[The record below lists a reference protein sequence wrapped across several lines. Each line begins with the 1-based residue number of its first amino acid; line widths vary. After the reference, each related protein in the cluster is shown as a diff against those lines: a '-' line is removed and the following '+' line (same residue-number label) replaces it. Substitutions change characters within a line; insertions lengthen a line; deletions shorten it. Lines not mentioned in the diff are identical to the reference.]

1 MQRTIQ
7 FSLHCTLVL
16 LAITGCTTNVP
27 APVVDRS
34 TRPPL
39 VQPDPRALPPVVVAA
54 DTPVAVQPGNTA
66 GSQFHVVQRG
76 ETLYGIARSNGV
88 DVNALTAWNS
98 LIAGAALR
106 EGQVLR
112 LSPPVSAAPAMA
124 ASGTTVTPIPSS
136 GVIQGQPLPP
146 GVAPPILPSVVA
158 TLPPAAVG
166 APVLSPVVTPVE
178 APLKREPKSQR
189 LPYSDA
195 ALAAMQRGDAQG
207 LSSQSVAT
215 SPDARLATGPA
226 AAASAPT
233 AASASTTASAAPP
246 ASVSVIEIEIKP
258 GNSVDRDGIAWTW
271 PTSGKVASKFND
283 KAPMKGIDIAA
294 NAGTAVVAA
303 ATGKVIYVGKEP
315 RGYGQMIVVNHAKET
330 VSVYFHTDKVQVK
343 EQQRVLLGQKLAE
356 VADSAGN
363 KMHFEV
369 RRQGRPL
376 DPVSLMPR

>member
-1 MQRTIQ
+1 MQSRN
-7 FSLHCTLVL
+7 FFLVL
-16 LAITGCTTNVP
+16 SALTLAVTAACTTSLP
-27 APVVDRS
+27 APVVDRNV
-34 TRPPL
+34 RPAAPYPEVRVAPPL
-39 VQPDPRALPPVVVAA
+39 V
-54 DTPVAVQPGNTA
+54 TPINPEVPGNTA

-76 ETLYGIARSNGV
+76 ETLYGIARINNI
-88 DVNALTAWNS
+88 DVNALSTWNN
-98 LIAGAALR
+98 IVAGQTLR
-106 EGQVLR
+106 DGQVLR
-112 LSPPVSAAPAMA
+112 LSPPLGSAPAIT
-124 ASGTTVTPIPSS
+124 SPGTTVTAIPAT
-136 GVIQGQPLPP
+136 GAIQGQPLPAGVPLPATTALPP
-146 GVAPPILPSVVA
+146 GVVAAPL
-158 TLPPAAVG
+158 
-166 APVLSPVVTPVE
+166 LSPISPLVTPIE

-195 ALAAMQRGDAQG
+195 ALAAIQRGEALAAPAANAPSG
-207 LSSQSVAT
+207 LTMSTDPRS
-215 SPDARLATGPA
+215 A
-226 AAASAPT
+226 AAASATAPLAT
-233 AASASTTASAAPP
+233 APASAASAPTSALIST
-246 ASVSVIEIEIKP
+246 VDVEIKP
-258 GNSVDRDGIAWTW
+258 GSGVERDGISWTW
-271 PTSGKVASKFND
+271 PTSGKVSSKFND

>member
-1 MQRTIQ
+1 MQSRN
-7 FSLHCTLVL
+7 FLLVL
-16 LAITGCTTNVP
+16 SALTLAVTAACTTRTP

-34 TRPPL
+34 
-39 VQPDPRALPPVVVAA
+39 VSPV
-54 DTPVAVQPGNTA
+54 TPPVAVTPVNPVNPVNPSLPGNTA

-76 ETLYGIARSNGV
+76 ETLYGIARINNL
-88 DVNALTAWNS
+88 DVNALSAWNNI
-98 LIAGAALR
+98 IAGQTLR
-106 EGQVLR
+106 DGQVLR
-112 LSPPVSAAPAMA
+112 LSPPLGSAPAIT
-124 ASGTTVTPIPSS
+124 SPGTVVTAIPAT
-136 GVIQGQPLPP
+136 GAIQGQPLP
-146 GVAPPILPSVVA
+146 A
-158 TLPPAAVG
+158 TGGVG
-166 APVLSPVVTPVE
+166 APSLTPIVTPVE

-195 ALAAMQRGDAQG
+195 ALANLQRGDAPV
-207 LSSQSVAT
+207 SVLPEPRAVVP
-215 SPDARLATGPA
+215 SP
-226 AAASAPT
+226 AASAPT
-233 AASASTTASAAPP
+233 PAAVPAPP
-246 ASVSVIEIEIKP
+246 AAVPAPPAASVNAVDTDIKP
-258 GNSVDRDGIAWTW
+258 GSGVDRDGIAWTW
-271 PTSGKVASKFND
+271 PTSGKVSSKFND
-283 KAPMKGIDIAA
+283 KAPMKGIDINA

-376 DPVSLMPR
+376 DPVSLMPK